1 MITVEVENTINLFEV
16 GIEVFLIEQIIN
28 DILVFFGKRSDAVLN
43 GIKL

>member
-1 MITVEVENTINLFEV
+1 VITVEVENTINLFEV

-28 DILVFFGKRSDAVLN
+28 GILVFFGKRSDAVLN

>member
-43 GIKL
+43 GTKL

>member
-28 DILVFFGKRSDAVLN
+28 DILVFFGKRSDVVLN